1 MTTQSANT
9 GRLTGLSVYK
19 HILQCLGRETSISRT
34 GRESREISEIR
45 EIREIRESEFRG
57 RCS

>member
-1 MTTQSANT
+1 MSWKRNEHFA
-9 GRLTGLSVYK
+9 Y
-19 HILQCLGRETSISRT
+19 RES
-34 GRESREISEIR
+34 RESREISEIR